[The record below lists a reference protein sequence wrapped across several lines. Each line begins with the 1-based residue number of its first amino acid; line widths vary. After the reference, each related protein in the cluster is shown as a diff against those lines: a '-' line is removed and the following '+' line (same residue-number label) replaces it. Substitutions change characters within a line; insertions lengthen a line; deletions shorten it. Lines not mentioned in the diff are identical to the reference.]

1 MKLTFFLLKLINR
14 LLLRNKK
21 GKMAYQP
28 VFEYIDTLAMEGKY
42 FGHIS
47 SVEESGE
54 MKVADLVNNEGNNP
68 VTIFDVGA
76 NVGQYQR
83 ALLKRLR
90 INNFSVHCF
99 EPSPSTFNVLKK
111 NTTDARVKLNNFG
124 LGEKDAQLPLFR
136 TGELSAL
143 SSLYKKE
150 TGDYYNVESMEE
162 QEVVEIRTLDEYCE
176 LQKIDT
182 IHLLKIDVEGNEL
195 NVLKGAKNAI
205 AKGKIKYIQFEFG
218 PTNIDSRT
226 YFRDFYRMLAG
237 DFRFYRML
245 SDGFYEIEKYK
256 EMEEVFYPVNYL
268 LIKKQ

>member
-1 MKLTFFLLKLINR
+1 MKVAFFLLKLFNR
-14 LLLRNKK
+14 LFLRSKK
-21 GKMAYQP
+21 GKIAYQP
-28 VFEYIDTLAMEGKY
+28 IFEYLDTLAMEGKY

-54 MKVADLVNNEGNNP
+54 MKVVDLVNNEGDNE

-83 ALLKRLR
+83 AMLKRLR
-90 INNFSVHCF
+90 ISNFKVHCF

-111 NTTDARVKLNNFG
+111 NTTDKRVKINNFG

-150 TGDYYNVESMEE
+150 AGDYYNIETMEE
-162 QEVVEIRTLDEYCE
+162 QEVVEIKTLDGYCE
-176 LQKIDT
+176 EFKINF

-195 NVLKGAKNAI
+195 NVLQGAKNTLAQ
-205 AKGKIKYIQFEFG
+205 GKIKYVQFEFG
-218 PTNIDSRT
+218 PTNIDSKT
-226 YFRDFYRMLAG
+226 YFRDFYKMLSG
-237 DFRFYRML
+237 NYRFYRML
-245 SDGFYEIEKYK
+245 SDGFYEIKKYT

-268 LIKKQ
+268 LIKK